1 MLDRKVPAWNLAAQ
15 NETASKNE
23 SNNEYENE
31 NENENANPFSASEL
45 VSVTGQRS
53 IMRLSFRIQ
62 SSKVK
67 YFESIVPMKS
77 RLLLPLVVLVILA
90 ASVLGQT
97 APPASA
103 PAATGSI
110 TPPSSQANPGAT
122 APTTSAPTGQAPA
135 PADSPSKS
143 DSDDSVTTI
152 VHVVNEVRV
161 IFTVTDRHGR
171 YIKDLKRDEFK
182 VIDDQ
187 RPAEI
192 RSFRSETDLPLQVG
206 LLVDASNSV
215 RDRFKFEQE
224 AAIEFLNAIIRPRF
238 DKAFVVGFDATPE
251 VTQDFT
257 DSTEGLSNGVRM
269 LRAGG
274 GTAMYDA
281 LYFACRDK
289 LLKQEQSTPVRRAI
303 ILLSDGEDN
312 LSHVTR
318 EEAIDMAARAEV
330 IVYTISTNISGM
342 KGKGDKVLERIAEA
356 TGGRAFFPFQM
367 RDVSD
372 AFLSIQEELRSQYAM
387 SYRPANFAA
396 DGRYRTIDI
405 LAQNRGLKVRTRKGY
420 YAPKQ

>member
-1 MLDRKVPAWNLAAQ
+1 MK
-15 NETASKNE
+15 E
-23 SNNEYENE
+23 S
-31 NENENANPFSASEL
+31 
-45 VSVTGQRS
+45 T
-53 IMRLSFRIQ
+53 
-62 SSKVK
+62 SSKFVQ
-67 YFESIVPMKS
+67 MKS
-77 RLLLPLVVLVILA
+77 RIFLFLA
-90 ASVLGQT
+90 AFLVLAGSLISQT
-97 APPASA
+97 PSA
-103 PAATGSI
+103 PAPTLAQNPPGQTSAPPNGKPQ
-110 TPPSSQANPGAT
+110 TPPSPSDQA
-122 APTTSAPTGQAPA
+122 
-135 PADSPSKS
+135 KS
-143 DSDDSVTTI
+143 DSDDSLATI
-152 VHVVNEVRV
+152 RHVVNEVRV
-161 IFTVTDRHGR
+161 VFTVTDRHGR
-171 YIKDLKRDEFK
+171 YIKDLPEANFR

-187 RPAEI
+187 KPAEM

-215 RDRFKFEQE
+215 RDRFKFEQD
-224 AAIEFLNAIIRPRF
+224 AAIEFLNAIIRPKY

-257 DSTEGLSNGVRM
+257 DSTEGLSAGVRM

-289 LLKQEQSTPVRRAI
+289 LLKQEQTGPVRRAI

-342 KGKGDKVLERIAEA
+342 KGNGDKILERIADA

-372 AFLSIQEELRSQYAM
+372 AFLSIQEELRSQYAVA
-387 SYRPANFAA
+387 YKPANFLP
-396 DGRYRTIDI
+396 DGRYRTIEI
-405 LAQNRGLKVRTRKGY
+405 LAQDKGLKVRTRRGY

>member
-1 MLDRKVPAWNLAAQ
+1 
-15 NETASKNE
+15 
-23 SNNEYENE
+23 
-31 NENENANPFSASEL
+31 
-45 VSVTGQRS
+45 
-53 IMRLSFRIQ
+53 
-62 SSKVK
+62 
-67 YFESIVPMKS
+67 MKS
-77 RLLLPLVVLVILA
+77 RIFRLLVAFLLLPVWLI
-90 ASVLGQT
+90 GQT
-97 APPASA
+97 AAPASA
-103 PAATGSI
+103 PTQNSPGKTQAPAAPAAGAPTAS
-110 TPPSSQANPGAT
+110 TPPSAT
-122 APTTSAPTGQAPA
+122 STPAAPAGQAPA
-135 PADSPSKS
+135 QAENPAKS
-143 DSDDSVTTI
+143 DSNESVETI
-152 VHVVNEVRV
+152 RHVVNEVRV
-161 IFTVTDRHGR
+161 VFTVTDRHGH
-171 YIKDLKRDEFK
+171 YIKDLKRDNFK

-187 RPAEI
+187 KPAEL

-224 AAIEFLNAIIRPRF
+224 AAIEFLNSIIRPGY

-257 DSTEGLSNGVRM
+257 DSTEHLSNGVRM

-289 LLKQEQSTPVRRAI
+289 LLKQEQTGPVRRAI

-330 IVYTISTNISGM
+330 IVYTISTNISGT
-342 KGKGDKVLERIAEA
+342 KGKGDKVLERIADA

-372 AFLSIQEELRSQYAM
+372 AFLSIQEELRSQYAVA
-387 SYRPANFAA
+387 YKPANFLS
-396 DGRYRTIDI
+396 DGRYRTIEI
-405 LAQNRGLKVRTRKGY
+405 LAQDKGLKVRTRKGY

>member
-1 MLDRKVPAWNLAAQ
+1 
-15 NETASKNE
+15 
-23 SNNEYENE
+23 
-31 NENENANPFSASEL
+31 
-45 VSVTGQRS
+45 
-53 IMRLSFRIQ
+53 
-62 SSKVK
+62 
-67 YFESIVPMKS
+67 MKS
-77 RLLLPLVVLVILA
+77 RIFLLLVAFHILA
-90 ASVLGQT
+90 GSLIGQT
-97 APPASA
+97 APPDGKTQA
-103 PAATGSI
+103 PAAPASG
-110 TPPSSQANPGAT
+110 TPAS
-122 APTTSAPTGQAPA
+122 SAPTPVTPSPAAPTPSTPAGQAPA
-135 PADSPSKS
+135 QLENPAKPES
-143 DSDDSVTTI
+143 DESVATI

-161 IFTVTDRHGR
+161 VFTVTDRHGH
-171 YIKDLKRDEFK
+171 YIKDLKRDNFR

-187 RPAEI
+187 KPAEM

-224 AAIEFLNAIIRPRF
+224 AAIEFLNSIIRPRY

-257 DSTEGLSNGVRM
+257 DNTEGLSAGVRM

-289 LLKQEQSTPVRRAI
+289 LLKQEQIGPVRRAI

-318 EEAIDMAARAEV
+318 EEAIEMAERAEV

-372 AFLSIQEELRSQYAM
+372 SFLSIQEELRSQYAM
-387 SYRPANFAA
+387 AYKPADFVA
-396 DGRYRTIDI
+396 DGRYRTIEI
-405 LAQNRGLKVRTRKGY
+405 LAQEKGLKVRTRKGY